1 MNRDRIQGTWKQL
14 SGTMRERWG
23 HLTADRLSVV
33 AGQHDQRAGRAQA
46 QYGVR
51 KEAAARELRHF
62 LRNFRR
68 HPFNR

>member
-14 SGTMRERWG
+14 TGRCRERWG

-46 QYGVR
+46 QYGSR
-51 KEAAARELRHF
+51 KEEYERELRHF
-62 LRNFRR
+62 LRNLRR
-68 HPFNR
+68 SSKR